1 MHGSLSKRKI
11 KEGRVFNMK
20 ILIRQEVN
28 ADFDHVYEV
37 VKRAFQNAAHTT
49 HDEQNLVVR
58 LRDSIAFIPALS
70 LVAEVN
76 DKIVGHILFTKIKIK
91 GDKKEYTSLELA
103 PISVLPEMQGKGIGR
118 RLILEGH
125 KLALGLGFNSVL
137 LVGYP
142 EYYPRFGY
150 VPASRF
156 GITAPF
162 DVPDEVFMACELSTN
177 ALSDTKGIVEYPN
190 EFLISI

>member
-1 MHGSLSKRKI
+1 
-11 KEGRVFNMK
+11 MK
-20 ILIRQEVN
+20 FLIRQETN
-28 ADFDHVYEV
+28 ADFDGVYEV
-37 VKRAFQNAAHTT
+37 VKKAFQNAAHTT

-58 LRDSIAFIPALS
+58 LRNSTAFIPELS
-70 LVAEVN
+70 LVAVVN
-76 DKIVGHILFTKIKIK
+76 DKIVGHILFTKIKIQ
-91 GDKKEYTSLELA
+91 GDKNEYTSLELA
-103 PISVLPEMQGKGIGR
+103 PISILPEMQRKGIGGK
-118 RLILEGH
+118 LILEGH
-125 KLALGLGFNSVL
+125 KIALGLGFNSVL

-162 DVPDEVFMACELSTN
+162 DVPDEAFMACELIAT
-177 ALSDTKGIVEYPN
+177 ALSDTKGVVEYPN